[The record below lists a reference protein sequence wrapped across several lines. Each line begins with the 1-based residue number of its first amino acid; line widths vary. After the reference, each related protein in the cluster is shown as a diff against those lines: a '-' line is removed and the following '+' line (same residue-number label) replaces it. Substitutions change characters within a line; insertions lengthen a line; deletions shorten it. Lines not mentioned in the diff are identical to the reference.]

1 MIIFCIW
8 APCRIFLSLSRQT
21 FIRYRVPVPILS
33 YIIRHPYPYIIHH
46 LRPTSKQFTTGNACG
61 NIVLPT
67 PPSYNQSRG
76 RRKQDFSSCLR
87 LVVVRKYSSKTQRD
101 QGRQHKPSN
110 QWRENGHLRN
120 VIIFFDRDKSTKQ
133 HQRRQQT
140 TPNCIGGTERSKC
153 SAKRKVLVL
162 WMPWFFDKSTAHCDC
177 THTKH

>member
-1 MIIFCIW
+1 MYHIHDNILYLSTVSDLPFASNIYS
-8 APCRIFLSLSRQT
+8 APGTHIHYS
-21 FIRYRVPVPILS
+21 PPILCTLFA
-33 YIIRHPYPYIIHH
+33 H

-61 NIVLPT
+61 NIALPT
-67 PPSYNQSRG
+67 HPSYNQSRG

-140 TPNCIGGTERSKC
+140 TPDCIGGTERSKC

-162 WMPWFFDKSTAHCDC
+162 WMP
-177 THTKH
+177 